1 MTNNSSIHIS
11 PVQANSERHNLRE
24 VIPDYVNK
32 DLLEKNP
39 ISFNSES
46 IAERLASIKAKYKA
60 SVGQQMQKKATPIRE
75 GVVNLKDV
83 TPDTMDQLKLLSKK
97 LENELGV
104 RCFQIHIHADEGH
117 WEDKQNKQ
125 GWKPNYHAHMVFDF
139 THPETGKGLRL
150 KKHDMI
156 KMQDIVAET
165 LQMTRGKTSDVKHL
179 HHEQFKAQ
187 KELEKQKKLQE
198 QNEILEQKKNEV
210 RARIKRLADSG
221 GEDEESEVA
230 RHQKEAL
237 WSIIS
242 SERPISAPD
251 EQFLIRADEN
261 VLAWLIEKLE
271 REIESTSTAIKDV
284 AIGAAAKSGTTK

>member
-24 VIPDYVNK
+24 VIPDYVNM

-75 GVVNLKDV
+75 GVVNLKDI
-83 TPDTMDQLKLLSKK
+83 TPDTMDQLQLLSKK
-97 LENELGV
+97 LENELGI

-117 WEDKQNKQ
+117 WEDKAETK
-125 GWKPNYHAHMVFDF
+125 WKPNYHAHMIFDF
-139 THPETGKGLRL
+139 TDDFTGKGLRL
-150 KKHDMI
+150 KKLDMI

-165 LQMTRGKTSDVKHL
+165 LGMQRGKTSDKEHL
-179 HHEQFKAQ
+179 HHVKYKAQ
-187 KELEKQKKLQE
+187 QEELKQKKLQE

-221 GEDEESEVA
+221 ESNEDNEAV
-230 RHQKEAL
+230 RGQKEAL
-237 WSIIS
+237 WDIVS
-242 SERPISAPD
+242 SERPISASD
-251 EQFLIRADEN
+251 EQFLLRADEN
-261 VLAWLIEKLE
+261 VLAWLVEKLE
-271 REIESTSTAIKDV
+271 REIESTSTTIKDV
-284 AIGAAAKSGTTK
+284 AIGAAAKSRTTK